1 MKKKLAILT
10 GALSLTFVVL
20 TGCGKTPSA
29 EEILDGM
36 YEAEIESAD
45 FELSADV
52 DVEAGDYAFEAG
64 ADLSGSYSEDAY
76 YIDGKVSY
84 NVMGQKD
91 SMDVEAYMLMDGSD
105 VTAYYNTDGTW
116 YVTETSTDDAGV
128 DVALDDKT
136 MEKMQDAAK
145 ELFAGAKVEK
155 KTEEVGDE
163 ECYVLTVEPTGEEYV
178 AFMNEVVKIAD
189 CEDEWEEA
197 CDTIEDELD
206 VKMEDVLDLINL
218 KATLYVSKENGYAV
232 KSEVDL
238 SGIDVEGIIGLSSDI
253 EDALDDMD
261 MSADDI
267 KINALS
273 VVVEYSNI
281 NDAEVEVP
289 DDVIENAVDPYA
301 WYDDYSYDDYDDDDY
316 DDYDDDDYD
325 DYDDYDTV
333 DTEWYS
339 EDEGWFTLAD
349 YWTDGDDYLE
359 TFNIPDLSSADLY
372 FYDAYSPYYYA
383 FQDDGYTCDVL
394 ISSDMTVGTYYIDKP
409 NGTSTTSDLF
419 NYINYGELPDEG
431 TYYNYS
437 VVEEDLTEYGFDRGT
452 AYTFY
457 MKDDDYYYYD
467 VYIVVESYTDDY
479 GDQNGVVISFSD
491 RIECDDYDDDYEGY
505 WMYLDYVN
513 GEDDSEGVDWYAVD
527 GTALYDVLDTF
538 LMY

>member
-36 YEAEIESAD
+36 YEAEIESAN

-64 ADLSGSYSEDAY
+64 ADLSGAFSEDAY
-76 YIDGKVSY
+76 YVDGKVSY

-128 DVALDDKT
+128 SLDDKT
-136 MEKMQDAAK
+136 IEKMQDAAK

-163 ECYVLTVEPTGEEYV
+163 ECYVLTVEPSGEEYV

-189 CEDEWEEA
+189 AEDEWEEA
-197 CDTIEDELD
+197 CETMEDELD

-238 SGIDVEGIIGLSSDI
+238 SGIDVAGIIGLSSDI

-273 VVVEYSNI
+273 VVVEYSDI

-289 DDVIENAVDPYA
+289 DDVVEDAVDPYA
-301 WYDDYSYDDYDDDDY
+301 WYDYDF
-316 DDYDDDDYD
+316 
-325 DYDDYDTV
+325 DDYDTDVDVDV
-333 DTEWYS
+333 DTDVDTVVDVVADDSEWYS
-339 EDEGWFTLAD
+339 EEDGWFTLAD
-349 YWTDGDDYLE
+349 YWTDGDVYEREFD
-359 TFNIPDLSSADLY
+359 IPDLSASDIA

-409 NGTSTTSDLF
+409 NGTSDTYDLF

-437 VVEEDLTEYGFDRGT
+437 VVEEDLTEYGYDRGK
-452 AYTFY
+452 AYTFF
-457 MKDDDYYYYD
+457 MEDDDYYYYD
-467 VYIVVESYTDDY
+467 VYIVVEEYEDNY

-491 RIECDDYDDDYEGY
+491 RIECDDYNDDYEGY
-505 WMYLDYVN
+505 WFYLDYVN
-513 GEDDSEGVDWYAVD
+513 GEDDSEGVDWYTVD
-527 GTALYDVLDTF
+527 DTDFYTVLETF
-538 LMY
+538 LMD

>member
-20 TGCGKTPSA
+20 TGCAGKTPSA

-36 YEAEIESAD
+36 YDAEIESAG

-52 DVEAGDYAFEAG
+52 DVEAGDYAFEAS
-64 ADLSGSYSEDAY
+64 ADLSGAFAEDAY
-76 YIDGKVSY
+76 YVDGKVSY

-91 SMDVEAYMLMDGSD
+91 SMDVEAYMLMDGDD

-116 YVTETSTDDAGV
+116 YVTEGSTEDAGV
-128 DVALDDKT
+128 ELDDKT
-136 MEKMQDAAK
+136 LDSIKDATK
-145 ELFAGAKVEK
+145 ELFASAEVEK

-163 ECYVLTVEPTGEEYV
+163 ECYVLTVEPSGEEYV
-178 AFMNEVVKIAD
+178 AFMNEVVKLAD
-189 CEDEWEEA
+189 AEDEWEEA
-197 CDTIEDELD
+197 CDTMKDELD
-206 VKMEDVLDLINL
+206 VEIEDVLDLLNM

-238 SGIDVEGIIGLSSDI
+238 SGIDIAGIIALSEDI
-253 EDALDDMD
+253 EDGLDSMD

-273 VVVEYSNI
+273 VVVEYSDI
-281 NDAEVEVP
+281 NDTEVEVP
-289 DDVIENAVDPYA
+289 DDVIDEAVDPYA
-301 WYDDYSYDDYDDDDY
+301 WDYDDYDWDDYDDDDY
-316 DDYDDDDYD
+316 DDDYDDDDD
-325 DYDDYDTV
+325 DYTSYTSSD
-333 DTEWYS
+333 WYS
-339 EDEGWFTLAD
+339 EEDGWFILAD
-349 YWTDGDDYLE
+349 YWTDGDVFQREYS
-359 TFNIPDLSSADLY
+359 IADLSDSDLY

-383 FQDDGYTCDVL
+383 YQDDGYTCDVL

-409 NGTSTTSDLF
+409 NGTSDTYDLF

-437 VVEEDLTEYGFDRGT
+437 VVEEDLTDYGFDKGT

-457 MKDDDYYYYD
+457 MEDDDYYYYD
-467 VYIVVESYTDDY
+467 LYIVVEEYEDNY

-491 RIECDDYDDDYEGY
+491 RIECDDYNDDYEGY
-505 WMYLDYVN
+505 WLYLDYVN
-513 GEDDSEGVDWYAVD
+513 GEDDSEGVDWYAVED
-527 GTALYDVLDTF
+527 TDFYTILDTY
-538 LMY
+538 LMD